1 MIIKK
6 TFKLFASIIT
16 LFSLVLSLCI
26 SPVAASNNNTI
37 EPRAVERYTK
47 TINVDCHDPD
57 WGYVTVKVTIAHNMT
72 TKRMTID
79 SATGTGHFNALW
91 PGLRFKSVSTSPS
104 VGSVING
111 SSIKVTIYYTNIFD
125 LTSTTFSNSRY
136 LDL

>member
-37 EPRAVERYTK
+37 EPRAVERYTR
-47 TINVDCHDPD
+47 TVNVACHDPS
-57 WGYVTVKVTIAHNMT
+57 WGYVTAKVTIAHNMT
-72 TKRMTID
+72 TGRMTVD
-79 SATGTGHFNALW
+79 SATGTGHFNAAW
-91 PGLRFKSVSTSPS
+91 PGVKFKSVSTSPA

-111 SSIKVTIYYTNIFD
+111 SIIKVTVYYTNIFD
-125 LTSTTFSNSRY
+125 LSGTTHHATDEIK
-136 LDL
+136 L